1 MAVTVLPAGGSP
13 VAKHRR
19 ALIAACAGNAME
31 WYDFALFGA
40 AATILAAVLAPGG
53 WAGFIAVFAV
63 FATSC
68 LVRPLGSLL
77 IGARADRSGRRPAL
91 AGTILLM
98 AFATFSIGLL
108 PPWSM
113 IGLAAPLGL
122 LGLRAA
128 QAFSA
133 GGEIGVSVAYLTEV
147 SPPERRGRTGGWYL
161 SSLACGL
168 ALGLGVTAL
177 ITGLLDAQNL
187 AAWGWRIPFLLAL
200 PLGGV
205 GWYLR
210 RRVAESPV
218 FVPAQQRVRPRLVWR
233 NHRSTILRCFLLAGA
248 YSAVFNVWFVFLP
261 AYLTATDVRPLAW
274 SLTGALVGL
283 GALAIA
289 APMFGLVA
297 DRIGRRPV
305 LIGATVAVAVTIVP
319 LYSWILNGSTSALL
333 IGNGTIG
340 VIAAAFVLPAFLAE
354 QFPNRVR
361 ATGIGLAYGIGS
373 AVIGG
378 TAPLLATV
386 LSRQSP
392 MMVPGYLVMWAILGL
407 LAVVFSSETFGSRSR
422 PTRR

>member
-1 MAVTVLPAGGSP
+1 VLEGTF
-13 VAKHRR
+13 
-19 ALIAACAGNAME
+19 LLM
-31 WYDFALFGA
+31 
-40 AATILAAVLAPGG
+40 
-53 WAGFIAVFAV
+53 VFA
-63 FATSC
+63 
-68 LVRPLGSLL
+68 
-77 IGARADRSGRRPAL
+77 
-91 AGTILLM
+91 M
-98 AFATFSIGLL
+98 FSIGLL
-108 PPWSM
+108 PPRSV

-177 ITGLLDAQNL
+177 VTGLLDAQQL
-187 AAWGWRIPFLLAL
+187 ATWGWRIPFLLAL

-210 RRVAESPV
+210 RRVAESPF
-218 FVPAQQRVRPRLVWR
+218 FVPQQRVRPGAVWR
-233 NHRSTILRCFLLAGA
+233 SHRSTVLRCFMLAGA
-248 YSAVFNVWFVFLP
+248 YGAVFNVWFVFLP
-261 AYLTATDVRPLAW
+261 AYLTATGVGSLAW

-283 GALAIA
+283 GALALA
-289 APMFGLVA
+289 APMFGLIA
-297 DRIGRRPV
+297 DRVGRRAV
-305 LIGATVAVAVTIVP
+305 LMGATVAIAVTIVP
-319 LYSWILNGSTSALL
+319 LYSWILGGSTSALL
-333 IGNGTIG
+333 IGNGAVG
-340 VIAAAFVLPAFLAE
+340 DIAAAFVLPAVLAE

-386 LSRQSP
+386 LSRRAP
-392 MMVPGYLVMWAILGL
+392 VLVPGYVVVWAILGL
-407 LAVVFSSETFGSRSR
+407 LAVVFSSETFDPRSR
-422 PTRR
+422 TTRRPPPTIPDSGTGPPPSGVAPTR